1 MITEY
6 TDCTE
11 LMRLIEEQK
20 IKPSAIKSYLRKQG
34 IIFTASNAESFSKD
48 CYTIAL
54 GGQEIEYVTR
64 MICHEGNYEKS
75 TLVNIHMKPS
85 TNAYRIIDYFS
96 DGINELR
103 SCHNINYIIEQP
115 VRINENTLAFY
126 IVYTKKKPGK
136 NKLIQEETRRIKAIV
151 RSKNDQEASIDIRQL
166 SSSDSKM
173 AIDVLRQIV
182 GKGDEAV
189 ALLSHI
195 NLELLTD
202 KNKVEFFDLLSNRS
216 FPNWKLKTVTGLTVK
231 KADYQANED
240 EIEEEILDDGVADKT
255 LSGISQAVL
264 DGSGLRSNE
273 FVQNSLKQGYVI
285 TSMKYRYVFTKE
297 AGEFIVCINSKGEDI
312 RVDIEKTYYDEDGR
326 LFIQPLP
333 KDQQDEII
341 DLFQSAVNSIFK
353 QLIETQKK

>member
-115 VRINENTLAFY
+115 VRINENTLAFCFIINY
-126 IVYTKKKPGK
+126 LGYNPVEKKIRDKK
-136 NKLIQEETRRIKAIV
+136 REILFKREDVNELQTVIKEI
-151 RSKNDQEASIDIRQL
+151 EL
-166 SSSDSKM
+166 
-173 AIDVLRQIV
+173 
-182 GKGDEAV
+182 KGDY
-189 ALLSHI
+189 
-195 NLELLTD
+195 
-202 KNKVEFFDLLSNRS
+202 RS
-216 FPNWKLKTVTGLTVK
+216 FLIYLDNKRYKASLEMIDSIGEYYKAYVRTEIMKKLKSPAESTDLSK
-231 KADYQANED
+231 K
-240 EIEEEILDDGVADKT
+240 V
-255 LSGISQAVL
+255 S
-264 DGSGLRSNE
+264 
-273 FVQNSLKQGYVI
+273 
-285 TSMKYRYVFTKE
+285 
-297 AGEFIVCINSKGEDI
+297 
-312 RVDIEKTYYDEDGR
+312 
-326 LFIQPLP
+326 
-333 KDQQDEII
+333 
-341 DLFQSAVNSIFK
+341 
-353 QLIETQKK
+353 